1 MQNANRTTKLL
12 ILWNKW
18 NNGGHKK
25 INNAEDEDLA
35 EIKFSEKDISN
46 AIENLKKNSAAGPD
60 GIPAI
65 FLINTREYIKA
76 PLALILRK
84 SLDEG
89 TLPDVL
95 KLAYVTQ
102 IQKGGV

>member
-1 MQNANRTTKLL
+1 MRYTQKL
-12 ILWNKW
+12 
-18 NNGGHKK
+18 
-25 INNAEDEDLA
+25 DDYVSMPT
-35 EIKFSEKDISN
+35 FCS
-46 AIENLKKNSAAGPD
+46 LKKNSAAGPD

-65 FLINTREYIKA
+65 FPINTREYIKA

-95 KLAYVTQ
+95 KLAYVTP
-102 IQKGGV
+102 IYKGGSKMNPENYSSDIKGFLEIPAI